1 MSRLNLFLSVAVLA
15 TSTSLISPASAQ
27 SMGSSASR
35 VAMMDMMPMG
45 GGGASMLQQVQASP
59 ATPNMPMSPPQSG
72 GMPGGGPDQM
82 RMGQMPTAPQA
93 PTPEAVAGMHQ
104 MMLMMM
110 QNMMRMG
117 GMQPAPMPRQEIPGA
132 AMPMPT
138 MGGIAAA
145 DPGQSA
151 AMLEGRIAYLRT
163 ELRVTEAQA
172 PVWEAFASSLRAGR
186 EHLDAARSAL
196 QGANAAADPMAR
208 LQGYESHLAA
218 RTEAV
223 RMTRLAF
230 NVLFAQLDDAQK
242 RVATTTML
250 PFIGAF

>member
-1 MSRLNLFLSVAVLA
+1 MSRIRLLLSAVALA
-15 TSTSLISPASAQ
+15 SASSLTSPAQAQ
-27 SMGSSASR
+27 AR
-35 VAMMDMMPMG
+35 FAMMEMMPMG
-45 GGGASMLQQVQASP
+45 SAGAPMQQVQMSP
-59 ATPNMPMSPPQSG
+59 AMPNMPMSPPQSG
-72 GMPGGGPDQM
+72 GMPGGGQDQM
-82 RMGQMPTAPQA
+82 RMGPMPQGQTSTAPQA
-93 PTPEAVAGMHQ
+93 PTSDAVAAMCQ
-104 MMLMMM
+104 MMAMM

-117 GMQPAPMPRQEIPGA
+117 GMQSAPMPRQEMPGGA
-132 AMPMPT
+132 MAMPM
-138 MGGIAAA
+138 MGGATAA
-145 DPGQSA
+145 DPSQSA

-163 ELRVTEAQA
+163 ELRITETQA
-172 PVWEAFASSLRAGR
+172 PAWEAFASSLRAGR
-186 EHLDAARSAL
+186 EHLDAARGAL

-208 LQGYESHLAA
+208 LQAYESHLTA